1 MTPEEQYLKETGAKT
16 IWKIPNHTHTQEYTQ
31 WIRNYVKNSDTSAA
45 KAVKEFSKKITVMTK
60 DIRDYLHLYLGCEC
74 FNHLRLLGVEG
85 NAAYVSHPA
94 TGRMVKDIN
103 YLKPILRPL
112 SDMTEEELQ
121 ECGNLVVD
129 FSDDESGLG
138 LNEHKWQDF
147 TLLLCAEQFHWL
159 IQRGFDLFGLIEAGL
174 AIDKTKLKP

>member
-1 MTPEEQYLKETGAKT
+1 M
-16 IWKIPNHTHTQEYTQ
+16 W
-31 WIRNYVKNSDTSAA
+31 R
-45 KAVKEFSKKITVMTK
+45 
-60 DIRDYLHLYLGCEC
+60 
-74 FNHLRLLGVEG
+74 
-85 NAAYVSHPA
+85 
-94 TGRMVKDIN
+94 
-103 YLKPILRPL
+103 LKPILRKL
-112 SDMTEEELQ
+112 SDMTEKELQ

-174 AIDKTKLKP
+174 AIDKTKLEK